1 MSDTD
6 SPGVSGG
13 GADGRSWPEYLRGES
28 HEAAAGGPVG
38 SSPQGGTASGPAGG
52 AVPEGAAEPG
62 AGQPELQG
70 PRRRVIGTPS
80 PTSAR
85 TLLPEPDGGAPQPRQ
100 PELPPGPPDPR
111 RARTA
116 ELIVATCFILAMVAG
131 FGFLVAYALIGV
143 GSINQVLHSNL
154 ALGGCLSLV
163 FLLLGIGAVIWVRN
177 LMPAVELT
185 EQRHPM
191 HSTEAERAAFK
202 QTFEDGA
209 AASQFVKRPLVRRT
223 LIAATVPLAV
233 APLFLLRDLGP
244 LPGLSLDKT
253 VWRKGLRLL
262 VYGTG
267 RPITA
272 AEFYSPGSLI
282 TVGPEGYLDNDDQM
296 AKAAVIIIKFR
307 PGQLVFG
314 PHVEPGH
321 PSPPNL
327 TVPNWTVNNIVAY
340 SKICT
345 HVGCPAALYEQTTH
359 HILCPCHQST
369 FDATR
374 GAMVIFGPATRA
386 LPQLPIGVDSEGF
399 LIATGPFN
407 EPVGPSFWERS

>member
-1 MSDTD
+1 MSDTN
-6 SPGVSGG
+6 SPGAAGGDSGT
-13 GADGRSWPEYLRGES
+13 SWPEYL
-28 HEAAAGGPVG
+28 GG
-38 SSPQGGTASGPAGG
+38 ASGASGMNPTSGTGG
-52 AVPEGAAEPG
+52 SGEAQPEG
-62 AGQPELQG
+62 
-70 PRRRVIGTPS
+70 RRHRVIGTP
-80 PTSAR
+80 PPAAAR
-85 TLLPEPDGGAPQPRQ
+85 TLLPEPDGGGQP
-100 PELPPGPPDPR
+100 PAKPFLPPDPADPRHAR
-111 RARTA
+111 RA
-116 ELIVATCFILAMVAG
+116 EKIVVACFLLAMVAG
-131 FGFLVAYALIGV
+131 FAFLVAYALIGV
-143 GSINQVLHSNL
+143 GSINQVWHSNL
-154 ALGGCLSLV
+154 ALGGSLSAV
-163 FLLLGIGAVIWVRN
+163 FLLLGIGAVIWVRH
-177 LMPAVELT
+177 LMPTVEIT

-191 HSTEAERAAFK
+191 RATDEQRAEFK
-202 QTFEDGA
+202 KTWEEGA
-209 AASQFVKRPLVRRT
+209 AASQFAKRPLVRRT
-223 LIAATVPLAV
+223 LIAATLPLAV

-244 LPGLSLDKT
+244 LPGTSLDTT

-267 RPITA
+267 RPITP
-272 AEFYSPGSLI
+272 AEFSSPGQLI
-282 TVGPEGYLDNDDQM
+282 TVGPEGYLEDDDAM

-314 PHVEPGH
+314 PAVAPGH
-321 PSPPNL
+321 ASPPNL

-386 LPQLPIGVDSEGF
+386 LPQLPIGVDSAGF

>member
-1 MSDTD
+1 
-6 SPGVSGG
+6 
-13 GADGRSWPEYLRGES
+13 
-28 HEAAAGGPVG
+28 
-38 SSPQGGTASGPAGG
+38 
-52 AVPEGAAEPG
+52 
-62 AGQPELQG
+62 
-70 PRRRVIGTPS
+70 
-80 PTSAR
+80 
-85 TLLPEPDGGAPQPRQ
+85 
-100 PELPPGPPDPR
+100 
-111 RARTA
+111 
-116 ELIVATCFILAMVAG
+116 MVAG

-177 LMPAVELT
+177 LMPTVEIT

-191 HSTEAERAAFK
+191 RSTEAERAAFK
-202 QTFEDGA
+202 ETFEDGA

-282 TVGPEGYLDNDDQM
+282 TVGPEGYLDNDDEM

-314 PHVEPGH
+314 PPVEPGH

-327 TVPNWTVNNIVAY
+327 TVPNWTVDNIVAY

-345 HVGCPAALYEQTTH
+345 HVGCPAALYDQSTH

-374 GAMVIFGPATRA
+374 GAKVIFGPATRA

-399 LIATGPFN
+399 LIATGSFN